1 MMITYKIT
9 ETGSDTSR
17 LVYET
22 TDIDDARRQV
32 QDTKWVIR
40 YEGVQ
45 GMTIPEFNAL
55 SDSIEWKI
63 HEKPLSTV

>member
-1 MMITYKIT
+1 MITYKIT

-17 LVYET
+17 LIYET
-22 TDIDDARRQV
+22 NDIDDARRQV

-40 YEGVQ
+40 YEGVN
-45 GMTIPEFNAL
+45 GMTVGEFNAL

-63 HEKPLSTV
+63 HEKPLLSV